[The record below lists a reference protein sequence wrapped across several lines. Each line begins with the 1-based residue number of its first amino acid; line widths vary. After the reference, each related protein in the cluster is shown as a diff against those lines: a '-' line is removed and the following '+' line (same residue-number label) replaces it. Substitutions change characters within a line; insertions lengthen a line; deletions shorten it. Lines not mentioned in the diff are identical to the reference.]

1 VPLACLLVKYADKVN
16 WVHDPAS
23 LAGQSIGRGRDER
36 YSGRFL
42 KVLITRRL
50 RKKDGCL
57 GRDVLEGRRGV
68 TGQSGPRAGLGGG
81 GRFPSVSS
89 SSSQVSRCKLAA
101 VAWFCAGAG
110 PGAGAG
116 LVQRKLP
123 GLARGLRIGALLVL
137 AVLCC

>member
-68 TGQSGPRAGLGGG
+68 TGQSGPRAGLGGAD
-81 GRFPSVSS
+81 FL
-89 SSSQVSRCKLAA
+89 QSRPRLPRSR
-101 VAWFCAGAG
+101 VASLQQLLGSA
-110 PGAGAG
+110 
-116 LVQRKLP
+116 
-123 GLARGLRIGALLVL
+123 LVL
-137 AVLCC
+137 VPVLVLVWCKGNYQV